1 MSLYLKYGRICKMTQ
16 KDLAEA
22 YLAKAKENAIYFKD
36 GNFPNMPLFQG
47 NDIKAA
53 FNAGRESVVENV
65 PELKWR
71 KEICRDKYFL
81 EAYALGAYYLIIL
94 RDPEFRVACNYRHL
108 ASYTSLTAAKQA
120 ANEDYKKR
128 IKQALGL

>member
-1 MSLYLKYGRICKMTQ
+1 MNRMKQ
-16 KDLAEA
+16 KDLAQEYA
-22 YLAKAKENAIYFKD
+22 LARLQGRLSGNEVSFSENEVFTEE
-36 GNFPNMPLFQG
+36 
-47 NDIKAA
+47 DIGSA
-53 FNAGRESVVENV
+53 FNAGRESVMDDI
-65 PELKWR
+65 PDLKWR
-71 KEICRDKYFL
+71 EDICRDKYFF

-94 RDPEFRVACNYRHL
+94 RDSEFRVACNYRHF

>member
-1 MSLYLKYGRICKMTQ
+1 MEK
-16 KDLAEA
+16 KDLA
-22 YLAKAKENAIYFKD
+22 KEYAAARLQGRLS
-36 GNFPNMPLFQG
+36 GNEISFSESKVFTEE
-47 NDIKAA
+47 DIKAA
-53 FNAGRESVVENV
+53 FNAGRESVVDDI
-65 PELKWR
+65 PDLKWR
-71 KEICRDKYFL
+71 EDICRDKYFF

-94 RDPEFRVACNYRHL
+94 RDSEFRVACNYRHF

>member
-1 MSLYLKYGRICKMTQ
+1 MNY
-16 KDLAEA
+16 KDLAEE
-22 YLAKAKENAIYFKD
+22 YLIKAKEGAIYFKD
-36 GNFPNMPLFQG
+36 GKFPNMPLFQE

-53 FNAGRESVVENV
+53 FDAGRESVVDDI
-65 PELKWR
+65 PDLKWR
-71 KEICRDKYFL
+71 EEICRDKYFF

-94 RDPEFRVACNYRHL
+94 RDSEFRVACNYRHF

-128 IKQALGL
+128 IKEALGL